1 MTTGTST
8 RTVAGAVGCQSMVQ
22 QIYLCLLKHPR
33 QSHIDQAH
41 IDAQWQSLHYLGRQ
55 PFGAVLDQ
63 YETFV
68 ALLAQHGME
77 LVYLP
82 EEPTTGLD
90 SIYAHDPMVVSRRG
104 VILGNMGKAQ
114 RLGEPAAAGAFLAE
128 LGVPILGRIVGP
140 GQVEGGDVCWLD
152 ERTVAVGEGY
162 RTNAEGIR
170 QLRAL
175 LGDQVDAVIPVPLPH
190 WTGPDDC
197 LHLLSFISPVD
208 HDKAVVYSRMMPV
221 PFRELLLARG
231 LTLIE
236 VPDEEYDSMAC
247 NVLAVAPG
255 KCIMLD
261 GNPVTQA
268 RLEAAGVEVWTYPG
282 ADLCIKGGGGP
293 TCLTRPLLRG

>member
-1 MTTGTST
+1 
-8 RTVAGAVGCQSMVQ
+8 MVQ
-22 QIYLCLLKHPR
+22 PIQLCLLKHPR
-33 QSHIDQAH
+33 QSHVDQAH
-41 IDAQWQSLHYLGRQ
+41 IDEQWQTLHYFGRQ
-55 PFGAVLDQ
+55 PFDAVVDQ
-63 YETFV
+63 YERFV
-68 ALLAQHGME
+68 ALLGQHGME

-82 EEPTTGLD
+82 QDATTGLD
-90 SIYAHDPMVVSRRG
+90 SVYAHDPMVVSRRG
-104 VILGNMGKAQ
+104 VILGSMGKAQ
-114 RLGEPAAAGAFLAE
+114 RVAEPAAAGAFLAG
-128 LGVPILGRIVGP
+128 LGVPILGQIAGSGRL
-140 GQVEGGDVCWLD
+140 EGGDVCWLD

-162 RTNAEGIR
+162 RTNAAGIR

-175 LGDQVDAVIPVPLPH
+175 LGDQVDDVISVPLPH

-221 PFRELLLARG
+221 PFRQLLLARG
-231 LTLIE
+231 MTLIE

-255 KCIMLD
+255 RCIMLA